1 MTPRLHAGRPAVR
14 QIDSVRTDGEDPT
27 SHLCFIAMKEGLGPV
42 TTHCAPAA
50 ARSFG
55 LTRWL
60 RVLLAAGAIG
70 PTSLLAAQAGSQG
83 SRELEL
89 PRPLRSPFVETID
102 LDLPET
108 TVPAVVAVMRERYC
122 AGVSFIPAPGDQRLS
137 LAVHGGSVEQVL
149 QEIAAQ
155 KPVYRHETIGGHDVV
170 YPATPEF
177 QAVLGGVDVRQTG
190 RFTAIYKYL
199 PQLKTAVPFFGRL
212 AGPNMVS
219 FGGPELAFFSQ
230 PVSVRERG
238 RVIDQLVDLLGAN
251 PRIYMTF
258 VTAPSGVPAMDLGQV
273 ECQPVVPPVRF
284 TSCFG
289 GGEAGSAGDL
299 LSRRI
304 DLDAAGEPV
313 AAVVERLRH
322 DDHLPLSFVEGS
334 AVAVT
339 VHLSGATVR
348 QALEKLL
355 SQAPGYS
362 CQIGNGHVVIAAND
376 PVYRTMDRGVKVV
389 PAPPCMAAQMYTDVL
404 LLQPAFQHLQPFVD
418 CLGEPSLVRDDE
430 LTEVALAAEGTVLE
444 HLVQLLG
451 RNPHAF
457 FTIRWSHPPDYR
469 TMSMGTVQ

>member
-1 MTPRLHAGRPAVR
+1 MGRHVILR
-14 QIDSVRTDGEDPT
+14 G
-27 SHLCFIAMKEGLGPV
+27 M
-42 TTHCAPAA
+42 PAA
-50 ARSFG
+50 ALRRG

-60 RVLLAAGAIG
+60 RVLLAAGAMG
-70 PTSLLAAQAGSQG
+70 PASLLAAQAGSQG
-83 SRELEL
+83 SRKLEL
-89 PRPLRSPFVETID
+89 PRPLRPPFVGTID

-108 TVPAVVAVMRERYC
+108 TVRAVIAMMRERYC
-122 AGVSFIPAPGDQRLS
+122 AGVSFIPAPGDQRLR
-137 LAVHGGSVEQVL
+137 LAVHGASVEQVL
-149 QEIAAQ
+149 QEIAAR

-177 QAVLGGVDVRQTG
+177 QAVLGGVDVRETG
-190 RFTAIYKYL
+190 RFAAIYKYL
-199 PQLKTAVPFFGRL
+199 PLLKAQVPALARL
-212 AGPNMVS
+212 AGPNM
-219 FGGPELAFFSQ
+219 FGNLQLAFFTQ

-238 RVIDQLVDLLGAN
+238 RVIDQLMDLLGAN

-258 VTAPSGVPAMDLGQV
+258 VTAPTGVPAMDLGEV

-284 TSCFG
+284 TSCVG

-313 AAVVERLRH
+313 AAVIERLRH
-322 DDHLPLSFVEGS
+322 DDHLPLSFIEGS
-334 AVAVT
+334 AVAMT
-339 VHLSGATVR
+339 VHLHGATVR

-376 PVYRTMDRGVKVV
+376 PAYRTMVRGVEVV
-389 PAPPCMAAQMYTDVL
+389 PAPPCMAASMFTNDL
-404 LLQPAFQHLQPFVD
+404 LFLPAFQHLQPFVD
-418 CLGEPSLVRDDE
+418 CLGDPSLVRDDE

-444 HLVQLLG
+444 QLVQLLG
-451 RNPHAF
+451 RNAHAY
-457 FTIRWSHPPDYR
+457 FTIRWKHPPDYR